1 MEIHQDEF
9 GANGKLL
16 VDGEQLFRI
25 DPLK

>member
-16 VDGEQLFRI
+16 AGGVQLFRI